1 MYKKILAVAPFLL
14 SGVQAKPCLTCTP
27 DSCYAAARQTGIPG
41 LNAKEDC
48 SAFMRTTITPA
59 TSYFTAS
66 VTAVQTFDV
75 TDIFTTSNF
84 DTATQTDT
92 TSVTTS
98 ETSFSTISSILATQT
113 DNFAVTVTQTETQT
127 TMIRPRL
134 PKPTPSSP
142 PSPEPLCPTSA
153 VFPSPVK
160 DLLAQRGAGLRKRSV
175 QVANGG
181 VPAYA
186 TDVCTDAKAYS
197 SACRCNGVRTTTI
210 TAAVPTATLTV
221 TNSASVTQ
229 TSQSSVTLSLTTTAT
244 QTQTQTITQVVTE
257 IVTVPLTSTISQTS
271 TSTATET
278 TTTGVT
284 ETTATTATS
293 TLTPAPTSG
302 VLRVSGSQF
311 DGQYARVAGG
321 AEDRT
326 VSFGARSV
334 ATTITLDANKHLQV
348 TADGGIGNTNQA
360 ARDVLYFNTAGT
372 IAQAGYA
379 QLECTA
385 AAGTGIL
392 SCTRTGYGAVF
403 FTTCNDMMNTV
414 VISTTVDAG
423 CTAFNY
429 IIEKP

>member
-113 DNFAVTVTQTETQT
+113 DNFAVTITQTETQT
-127 TMIRPRL
+127 TTSTQTNTFFTTITGAPVPNKR
-134 PKPTPSSP
+134 SV
-142 PSPEPLCPTSA
+142 PL
-153 VFPSPVK
+153 PVK

-360 ARDVLYFNTAGT
+360 ARDVLYFNTAGR